1 MSMAQPMP
9 QSPNID
15 MANIFVQNNQDFVNH
30 NPQLAADAIQSGDI
44 NTANTIAATSNISD
58 MAQAIDKHQQMYNS
72 NLWVANTLKN
82 APDVVNATLR
92 TVRDGLMN
100 VKY

>member
-44 NTANTIAATSNISD
+44 NTANTIAVTSNFTE
-58 MAQAIDKHQQMYNS
+58 MAKAVDKHQELYNS
-72 NLWVANTLKN
+72 NIWIANAMKN
-82 APDVVNATLR
+82 APDVINATLR
-92 TVRDGLMN
+92 TVKDGLMN
-100 VKY
+100 G